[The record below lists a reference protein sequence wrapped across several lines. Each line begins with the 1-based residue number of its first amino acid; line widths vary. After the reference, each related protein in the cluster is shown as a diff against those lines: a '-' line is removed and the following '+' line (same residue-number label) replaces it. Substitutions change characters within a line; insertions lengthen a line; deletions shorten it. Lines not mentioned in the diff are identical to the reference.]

1 MLPMG
6 VRRVIVRWFAPS
18 YTVGALCVIE
28 DDDGRILLVRQIH
41 RDDWGIPGGLAKRG
55 EDLADAA
62 RREVFE
68 EIGVAVEL
76 IGPPAVVVDPVPRRV
91 DVVHRARVIAPSRI
105 DDVRPSSVEIVE
117 AQWFTPDAF
126 PPLQTETI
134 AALDAVARGRRR
146 GD

>member
-1 MLPMG
+1 MG
-6 VRRVIVRWFAPS
+6 VRQVIVRWFAPS

-28 DDDGRILLVRQIH
+28 DDDGRIVLVRH
-41 RDDWGIPGGLAKRG
+41 AYRDDWGIPGGLATRG
-55 EDLADAA
+55 EGIADAA

-91 DVVHRARVIAPSRI
+91 DVVHRARVTAPSRI
-105 DDVRPSSVEIVE
+105 GDVRPSSVEIEE
-117 AQWFTPDAF
+117 AHWFPPDAL
-126 PPLQTETI
+126 PSLQTETV